1 MKLMPSFSNTTV
13 DGTRN
18 KMRIRWCLFH
28 KDQVHSSR
36 YVVAQGIEVESFI
49 RLSTEQKLILY
60 FFLKYMNRKTKCE
73 MKQR

>member
-49 RLSTEQKLILY
+49 RLID
-60 FFLKYMNRKTKCE
+60 
-73 MKQR
+73 

>member
-1 MKLMPSFSNTTV
+1 MYNMN
-13 DGTRN
+13 
-18 KMRIRWCLFH
+18 IRWCLYY
-28 KDQVHSSR
+28 KYPVHSSR